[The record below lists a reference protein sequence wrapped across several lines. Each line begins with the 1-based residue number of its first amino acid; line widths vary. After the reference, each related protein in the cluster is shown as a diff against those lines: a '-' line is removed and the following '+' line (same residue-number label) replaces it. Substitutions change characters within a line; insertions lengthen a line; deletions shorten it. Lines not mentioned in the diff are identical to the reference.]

1 MFSDNMGTV
10 FAIVAVVVVFLALL
24 AYAASRLRT
33 VAPDEVLVIVKMGS
47 TKSGAGGVRDSSNDT
62 IAFAGKVLV
71 LPVVQQDF
79 RLSLKQRQVEL
90 TVTGPD
96 KNFINVSVMASLN
109 FKLADSEAD
118 IRKSAQRFLTHSDE
132 KLDHSIQNSLEGTLR
147 AIIGSMT
154 VQEINSDRAKFMDAI
169 LTTAK
174 AELAE
179 QGIQVDI
186 LNIKDIRTNDVDY
199 WANLSKP
206 ETERAAQVAAVAT
219 SDSKQI
225 KEKAR
230 LAQEEETARQSKDL
244 EVKKS
249 AFKAEQDREQAI
261 ANAAGG
267 LAKAEQDVEIAKLQ
281 RVALAEEA
289 LVKEQQLDISEKKP
303 ADAAA
308 YAARV
313 HAEGLRDAAK
323 ADAEGRAFEKTTMA
337 EAEKAAT
344 VLEATARA
352 ESVEVEAVASAKA
365 TELEGDAQGKSIKA
379 IGEATAE
386 AEKAKAAALSGYTEE
401 AIAYILAGNMPAIM
415 ESNARAV
422 AGIDNYTVISTD
434 GASDATKQVTRMITE
449 GLASLTAATGVDLTK
464 VLGSVAGGVVAG
476 KAAISESEGASA

>member
-1 MFSDNMGTV
+1 MGTV
-10 FAIVAVVVVFLALL
+10 FAIVAVVVVFIALL

-47 TKSGAGGVRDSSNDT
+47 TKPGSGGVRDSSNDT

-71 LPVVQQDF
+71 LPVVQEDF
-79 RLSLKQRQVEL
+79 RLSLKQRQVTL
-90 TVTGPD
+90 TVEGPD
-96 KNFINVSVMASLN
+96 KNFINVTVLASLN

-132 KLDHSIQNSLEGTLR
+132 KLDHSIQNSLEGSLR

-154 VQEINSDRAKFMDAI
+154 VQEINSDRQKFMDAI

-186 LNIKDIRTNDVDY
+186 LNIKDIRTSDVEY

-206 ETERAAQVAAVAT
+206 ETERASQVAEVAA
-219 SDSKQI
+219 SEAKQVR
-225 KEKAR
+225 EAARVAQQEQTAR
-230 LAQEEETARQSKDL
+230 LEKDL

-249 AFKAEQDREQAI
+249 AFQAEQDREQAI
-261 ANAAGG
+261 ADAAGD
-267 LAKAEQDVEIAKLQ
+267 LAKAAQDVEIAKLQ

-313 HAEGLRDAAK
+313 NAEGLRDAEK
-323 ADAEGRAFEKTTMA
+323 ADAEGKAYGTTQKA
-337 EAEKAAT
+337 EADKAAA
-344 VLEATARA
+344 VLAAQGRA
-352 ESVEVEAVASAKA
+352 ESMEVEAIASAKA
-365 TELEGDAQGKSIKA
+365 TELKGEAEGKSIKA

-386 AEKAKAAALSGYTEE
+386 AEEAKAAALSGYTEE
-401 AIAYILAGNMPAIM
+401 AIAYILAGHMPSIM
-415 ESNARAV
+415 AANARAV

-434 GASDATKQVTRMITE
+434 GASDATKQVTRMGTE
-449 GLASLTAATGVDLTK
+449 GLASIKAMTGVDLTAI
-464 VLGSVAGGVVAG
+464 LGNLAGGMVAG
-476 KAAISESEGASA
+476 KAAVSESEGVSA